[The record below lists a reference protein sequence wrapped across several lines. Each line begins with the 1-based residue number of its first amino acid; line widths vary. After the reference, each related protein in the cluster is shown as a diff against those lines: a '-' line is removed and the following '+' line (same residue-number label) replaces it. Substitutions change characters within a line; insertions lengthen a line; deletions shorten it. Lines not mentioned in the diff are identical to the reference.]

1 MTSSVL
7 VTGTSKGIGFA
18 TALAFGRAQYTVYA
32 TMRDPRRSPELSQIA
47 EKERLPIHV
56 LPMDVDSDNSVKQTL
71 DDIQNKFGDIDIL
84 INNAGIERRGSVEE
98 LPLAEVRAVMETNYF
113 GALRCIQAVM
123 PRMRARKSGW
133 IINITSVAGRLS
145 SPPMGAYAASKY
157 ALEALSES
165 LAQEAKYFNIHV
177 AIIEPG
183 VIDTAM
189 ARRVTEPPPYTPYPH
204 ARRMAAIFAAS
215 LAQRSTP
222 PEVVAQ
228 KIREV
233 VESDTW
239 KLRHL
244 TGPDAEGYLQMRA
257 STTDEEWV
265 HRGAL
270 DDAAW
275 SQAFKL
281 S

>member
-165 LAQEAKYFNIHV
+165 LAQ
-177 AIIEPG
+177 
-183 VIDTAM
+183 
-189 ARRVTEPPPYTPYPH
+189 
-204 ARRMAAIFAAS
+204 
-215 LAQRSTP
+215 
-222 PEVVAQ
+222 
-228 KIREV
+228 
-233 VESDTW
+233 
-239 KLRHL
+239 
-244 TGPDAEGYLQMRA
+244 
-257 STTDEEWV
+257 
-265 HRGAL
+265 
-270 DDAAW
+270 
-275 SQAFKL
+275 
-281 S
+281 